1 MMRNETHLD
10 YFDNAVHDAY
20 AWLDDIVAE
29 ATWDDLS
36 IALYALRATLH
47 ALRDELTVEQNALLT
62 AHLPTII
69 RGIYYEGWKPR
80 PTDTPPTT
88 RDRFLKR
95 IATSLKHPYNEFD
108 PEEMVQTILKTLS
121 THLPTECKKIQSTL
135 PADLQSLWPASP
147 FKEEK
152 ARL

>member
-10 YFDNAVHDAY
+10 YFDNAVHEAY
-20 AWLDDIVAE
+20 TWLDDIVTE

-47 ALRDELTVEQNALLT
+47 ALRDELTTDQNALLT

-69 RGIYYEGWKPR
+69 RGIYYEGWNPNQVNA
-80 PTDTPPTT
+80 PTT

-95 IATSLKHPYNEFD
+95 IASSLKHPYNEFD
-108 PEEMVQTILKTLS
+108 PEEIVQTVLTTLS
-121 THLPTECKKIQSTL
+121 THLPTECQKIQPTL
-135 PADLQSLWPASP
+135 PTDLQSLWPGVT
-147 FKEEK
+147 K
-152 ARL
+152 